1 MPVFV
6 QRKFARG
13 QQADFVDG
21 INAALRIDIE
31 GADRIDFIAK
41 QIDAIRDGAAGRKQI
56 DKPTAHRVFARC
68 HHLRGVRV
76 AGCDEIIAQT
86 GDVEPRFYLQEKRSA
101 GEILARTQS
110 RHCGRHRYDADVELS
125 LRKLIQG
132 REPFRR
138 EIRVRRELIVGQRFP
153 IGQTM
158 HPQRRRE
165 PANFL
170 AQPFRIERVG
180 GQNK

>member
-1 MPVFV
+1 MPVLV
-6 QRKFARG
+6 QRKLTRR
-13 QQADFVDG
+13 QQPNFVDW

-56 DKPTAHRVFARC
+56 DQATTNRIFAWR
-68 HHLRGVRV
+68 HHLRGVSVPR
-76 AGCDEIIAQT
+76 GNEIIAQAAN
-86 GDVEPRFYLQEKRSA
+86 VEARFHLQEKRSA

-138 EIRVRRELIVGQRFP
+138 EIGVRRELIVGQRFP